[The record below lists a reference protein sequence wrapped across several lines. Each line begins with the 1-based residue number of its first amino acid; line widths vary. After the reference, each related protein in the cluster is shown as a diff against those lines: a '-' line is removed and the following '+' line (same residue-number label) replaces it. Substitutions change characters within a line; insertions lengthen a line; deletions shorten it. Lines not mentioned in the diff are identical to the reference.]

1 MQRKVAQQGSSSTV
15 FKTPE
20 KKQPVPRDYSPGKK
34 PVLELVFSEADFPKL
49 KLFWVQLQPHCYFKN
64 YKK

>member
-1 MQRKVAQQGSSSTV
+1 MRMQRKVAQQGSSSTV

-49 KLFWVQLQPHCYFKN
+49 KLF
-64 YKK
+64 